1 MRLEEITRSVDTLPA
16 MGGAALRVLALIEDA
31 QASAARIEKA
41 LREDPG
47 VTANLLRLANS
58 AYFGIPSRIGSL
70 RQAVSLLGL
79 RRVTQMVVAACA
91 AAVLQRPVEG
101 YDLPAGELWRHS
113 LAVSVAAEGLV
124 RELGIGAGEEIFTA
138 ALLHDVGK
146 IVLGRFVSEE
156 MVRIEAALGRGLTFE
171 EAETAALGVDHA
183 AVGADLLARW
193 ALPADIVYAVRWH
206 HDPDRAP
213 ASHPMLDVVHVANV
227 LCRMI
232 GIGLGREGLQ
242 TEPSETVTRRLG
254 VGTGHLERVASRTLQ
269 WANELAQALAA

>member
-1 MRLEEITRSVDTLPA
+1 MRLDEILRSVDTLPA
-16 MGGAALRVLALIEDA
+16 MGGAALQVLALIEDSR
-31 QASAARIEKA
+31 ASASQIEAA
-41 LREDPG
+41 LRQDPG
-47 VTANLLRLANS
+47 ITGNLLRLANS
-58 AYFGIPSRIGSL
+58 AYFGIPARIGSV

-124 RELGIGAGEEIFTA
+124 GEIGIGAGEEIFTA

-146 IVLGRFVSEE
+146 VVLGRFVREE
-156 MVRIEAALGRGLTFE
+156 LARIEAALARGLTFE
-171 EAETAALGVDHA
+171 QAETAALGVDHA
-183 AVGADLLARW
+183 SVGAELLSRW
-193 ALPADIVYAVRWH
+193 AIPADIVFAVRWH

-242 TEPSETVTRRLG
+242 TEPSISVSRRLG

-269 WANELAQALAA
+269 WANDLAQALAA